1 MPQIKIARKL
11 LGMSALLALA
21 VSSAHGVH
29 AQLNPV
35 GVNLLQNPGHE
46 HPGVYFA
53 GRGEINVSWGWVPF
67 WEEPPAGVDPRDPY
81 YRTPEFRPV
90 FAHEYPN
97 RVKSGG
103 GSNRWFNFY
112 ALNRKAGVM
121 QYVGNLPIG
130 APIRFTTYA
139 QLWSSQENHYDPS
152 QADRNDGDM
161 KIRVCIDQD
170 GGPRNMEDPELVC
183 SPWAQPNNRWEQLVV
198 DGVAKND
205 VVNVLIWST
214 ASLPVQH
221 NDAYVDESCFE
232 ILPAPNAPGICKG
245 AGLVP
250 TGAGVLPLPED
261 YVTRRTTAEEQR
273 SLLANLG
280 VALSNVLAPVRVPPE
295 GEPALAVNAR
305 ASLNVRAE
313 PTESAPILARVKR
326 GEVLPVLG
334 RTADRRWFLVRLA
347 DSQGWVAGRLTLPNK
362 AAQNSPVLTSTVS
375 RASDVVTATAALQP
389 PPDDQPALT
398 VNARERLNIRAEPRE
413 SATVIGVALRGEQLA
428 VLGRSPDGQWYQ
440 VRVGGDKR
448 GWVAARLTLPNA
460 KARTAPV
467 ISLLP

>member
-1 MPQIKIARKL
+1 MFQKGL
-11 LGMSALLALA
+11 LHVASSLSVMLAFASA
-21 VSSAHGVH
+21 SAQ

-67 WEEPPAGVDPRDPY
+67 WEEPPAGADPRDPY

-103 GSNRWFNFY
+103 GSNRWFNFF

-139 QLWSSQENHYDPS
+139 QLWSSQADHYNPAL
-152 QADRNDGDM
+152 ADRNDGDM

-250 TGAGVLPLPED
+250 TGPNVLPLPPD

-273 SLLANLG
+273 RQRTDIPD
-280 VALSNVLAPVRVPPE
+280 ALPKLQTGIQPPSGDAPAVT
-295 GEPALAVNAR
+295 VNAR
-305 ASLNVRAE
+305 TVLNVRARPQE
-313 PTESAPILARVKR
+313 AAAVLARVRR

-334 RTADRRWFLVRLA
+334 RSADNQWYLVQLGNQR
-347 DSQGWVAGRLTLPNK
+347 GWVAARLVLPNK
-362 AAQNSPVLTSTVS
+362 AARESQ
-375 RASDVVTATAALQP
+375 VVTPTIDSAGGAPSALQP
-389 PPDDQPALT
+389 PAGDQPALT
-398 VNARERLNIRAEPRE
+398 VNARERLNIRSAPSEA
-413 SATVIGVALRGEQLA
+413 ATVIAAANRGEQLA
-428 VLGRSPDGQWYQ
+428 VVGRSRDGNWYQ
-440 VRVGGDKR
+440 VRKGDQT
-448 GWVAARLTLPNA
+448 GWVVARLTLPNA
-460 KARTAPV
+460 AARNAPV
-467 ISLLP
+467 VAAP